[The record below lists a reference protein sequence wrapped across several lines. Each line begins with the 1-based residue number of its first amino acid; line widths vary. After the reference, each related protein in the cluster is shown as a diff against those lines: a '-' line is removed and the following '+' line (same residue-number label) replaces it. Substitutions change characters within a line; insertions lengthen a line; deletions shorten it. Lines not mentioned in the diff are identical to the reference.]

1 VRTLIVVTLL
11 LAAACARMPF
21 TAEPPARLLVLNL
34 HGGKDAAGQ
43 SNVDAV
49 AALIKKAGAD
59 LVLLQD
65 VDPAALQALGSKL
78 NYAAA
83 AGGSVAALARGFIG
97 FNATIP
103 LAPAPRV
110 ALALL
115 ASIHHGQYAAIVA
128 QINPAEGRVSD
139 DDLKRVL
146 DAINSQKAAGTPL
159 VVGGDFNA
167 TPDHPGIARLNAVGL
182 RDAWAECGSG
192 DGFTYPSNAPTKR
205 IDYLFLSGD
214 LHCSGAAVMETQV
227 SDHRPLL
234 VTLK

>member
-1 VRTLIVVTLL
+1 MRTLIVVTLL
-11 LAAACARMPF
+11 LTAACRHTPF
-21 TAEPPARLLVLNL
+21 TAQPPTRILVLNL
-34 HGGKDAAGQ
+34 HSGKDAAGQ

-49 AALIKKAGAD
+49 AAVITKAAAD

-65 VDPAALQALGSKL
+65 VEPTALQTLGTKL

-83 AGGSVAALARGFIG
+83 SGGTVAALARGFIG
-97 FNATIP
+97 FSTTVP
-103 LAPAPRV
+103 LKPPPRA

-115 ASIHHGQYAAIVA
+115 ASIGHGQYAAIVA
-128 QINPAEGRVSD
+128 QIDPAEGRVSD
-139 DDLKRVL
+139 DDLARVL
-146 DAINSQKAAGTPL
+146 NAINLQKTAGTPL

-192 DGFTYPSNAPTKR
+192 DGFTYPSNAPAKR

-214 LHCSGAAVMETQV
+214 LHCSAAAVMETQV